1 MPLHF
6 QVGLDKRIIIPLD
19 RAGWHITDKLQ
30 VPEGIH
36 LLPLPPRSPELQPA
50 ERLWPLINE
59 PLVNL
64 AFEGIL
70 EVEELVYQR
79 CSQLLQLL

>member
-6 QVGLDKRIIIPLD
+6 LLGQDKRIIIPLD

-36 LLPLPPRSPELQPA
+36 LLPLPSHSKRVTASRA
-50 ERLWPLINE
+50 TM
-59 PLVNL
+59 
-64 AFEGIL
+64 AGT
-70 EVEELVYQR
+70 
-79 CSQLLQLL
+79 